1 MQRCLNQITI
11 GRRPPQD
18 TAELSRQLAAA
29 RAGGWTAMELW
40 LRHWDAVFE
49 REGSGARRLLQDAGI
64 TATGGCAHPG
74 LFFSTGETLRRF
86 QDELRRRLEQC
97 QALGA
102 PHLVITPG
110 TPGEDLPERL
120 DAAALALAAANLR
133 AAAALAAPFGVRLGI
148 EFLKGARMVN
158 NLYTALALAGDVAH
172 PNVGVVLDTFHF
184 YAGPSK
190 LEDLDALGSD
200 PARLSFVH
208 VNDVPFDA
216 PREGWT
222 DAARVLPGE
231 GAFPLGTIFQR
242 LAAAGYDG
250 PVSLELFNDAFAA
263 RWAESPEAAAS
274 AAYASVAALPA
285 AAPAGA

>member
-1 MQRCLNQITI
+1 MQLCLNQITI
-11 GRRPPQD
+11 GRRPPED
-18 TAELSRQLAAA
+18 AAELGRQLAAA

-49 REGSGARRLLQDAGI
+49 REGSGARRLLDDAGI
-64 TATGGCAHPG
+64 AATGGCAHPG
-74 LFFSTGETLRRF
+74 LFFATGERLRRH

-120 DAAALALAAANLR
+120 DAAALALAATNLR
-133 AAAALAAPFGVRLGI
+133 AAAALAAPYGVRLGI

-184 YAGPSK
+184 YAWPSK
-190 LEDLDALGSD
+190 LEDLHALGGD
-200 PARLSFVH
+200 PTRLSFVH
-208 VNDVPFDA
+208 VNDVPFDS

-231 GAFPLGTIFQR
+231 GAFPLGAIFER
-242 LAAAGYDG
+242 LAACGYG
-250 PVSLELFNDAFAA
+250 GAVSLELFNEAFAA
-263 RWAESPEAAAS
+263 RWAGAPEAAAA
-274 AAYASVAALPA
+274 AAYASVAALPD

>member
-1 MQRCLNQITI
+1 MQLCLNQITI
-11 GRRPPQD
+11 GRRPPED
-18 TAELSRQLAAA
+18 AAELGRQLAAA

-49 REGSGARRLLQDAGI
+49 REGSGARRLLDDAGI
-64 TATGGCAHPG
+64 AATGGCAHPG
-74 LFFSTGETLRRF
+74 LFFATGERLRRH

-102 PHLVITPG
+102 PY
-110 TPGEDLPERL
+110 
-120 DAAALALAAANLR
+120 
-133 AAAALAAPFGVRLGI
+133 GVRLGI

-190 LEDLDALGSD
+190 LEDLHALGGD
-200 PARLSFVH
+200 PTRLSFVH
-208 VNDVPFDA
+208 VNDVPFDS

-231 GAFPLGTIFQR
+231 GAFPLGAIFER
-242 LAAAGYDG
+242 LAACGYG
-250 PVSLELFNDAFAA
+250 GAVSLELFNEAFAA
-263 RWAESPEAAAS
+263 RWAGAPEAAAA